1 MKRLFLVVPA
11 LALALV
17 LWTAGCGSNPPPDQP
32 SGGGP
37 AAGGPSGGGPGP
49 QPGGPSAGGPAP
61 SGGSGPGPSAG
72 GPQPEPTTPWEV
84 TEETEETHKKGE
96 ATEEVR

>member
-37 AAGGPSGGGPGP
+37 SACGPSAGGPGP
-49 QPGGPSAGGPAP
+49 QP
-61 SGGSGPGPSAG
+61 GPGPSAG
-72 GPQPEPTTPWEV
+72 GPASSGPGPVAGGSQPEPSTPW
-84 TEETEETHKKGE
+84 TETEGTEETHKKSRE
-96 ATEEVR
+96 TEEVR